1 MEEDET
7 QEAATIEERPET
19 PEDDPKR
26 KLEGLA
32 ARVSELEGE
41 LKAEKAR
48 SDDYYR
54 RLQYLQ
60 ADFENYRKR
69 AEKEM
74 GEVKRMGNERLLSDL
89 LLVNDELELA
99 LQRARE
105 KNESPALLEGVS
117 MVHKRLQGL
126 MTKEGV
132 QRITGVGS
140 KFSPDLHDAALRVP
154 SDNEEGTIVEEI
166 RPGYL
171 LKGRVLRPSIVKV
184 AEKHASED
192 AKTDQGGVE

>member
-7 QEAATIEERPET
+7 QEAAAIEEQAVA
-19 PEDDPKR
+19 PEDSPKR

-32 ARVSELEGE
+32 ARVSELEDS

-105 KNESPALLEGVS
+105 KNENPALLEGVS

-126 MTKEGV
+126 MAKEGV
-132 QRITGVGS
+132 QRIAGVGS
-140 KFSPDLHDAALRVP
+140 KFSPDLHDAALRVS
-154 SDNEEGTIVEEI
+154 SDSEEGTIIEEI

-184 AEKHASED
+184 AENQASEG
-192 AKTDQGGVE
+192 ARTDQEGEE